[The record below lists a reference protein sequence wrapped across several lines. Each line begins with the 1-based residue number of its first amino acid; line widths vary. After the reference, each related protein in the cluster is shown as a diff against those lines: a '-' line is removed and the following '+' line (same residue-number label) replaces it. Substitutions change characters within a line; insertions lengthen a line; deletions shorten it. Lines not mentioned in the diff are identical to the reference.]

1 MRKQSINHVAKL
13 LAGTSVVVVSS
24 LLAVSSASTRTPD
37 ATVLQERTTG
47 DVILSSVCEGTCC
60 RVAVTLS
67 LDEGKKHTI

>member
-37 ATVLQERTTG
+37 ATVLHERTTG

-60 RVAVTLS
+60 RVVVTPP
-67 LDEGKKHTI
+67 LDDGKTLNI

>member
-37 ATVLQERTTG
+37 ATVLHERTTG

-60 RVAVTLS
+60 RVVAAPP
-67 LDEGKKHTI
+67 LDEGKKYTT